1 MDDSAIHAEGGSN
14 GRILSLDTLRVLLF
28 RKGIIVGIALASGI
42 LAAIAV
48 LQVKP
53 TYTARATFLPPNS
66 MSASPSML
74 QSQIGSL
81 GVLGLKDP
89 SMIFVGILESR
100 AVADD
105 LIQQFHLQDV
115 YKTKRLSQTEKALAG
130 HTKFL
135 PAKDS
140 LIAIAVEDHDPR
152 RAADLANGYLKELGS
167 QNDRLALTEA
177 AQRRLF
183 FEKQLEKEKDL
194 LSEAE
199 VELRRVQEQTGLIRP
214 GGQEEVQIAAI
225 AQTRAAIS
233 SREVELAAL
242 SQGAT
247 DQNPDMVRLR
257 SEIAG
262 LREQLSHLE
271 DSSGKNQPGDVMVS
285 TAKVPELTL
294 EYARKDREVKYHE
307 ALYELLLRQYES
319 ARLDESR
326 SAPIIQI
333 VDLAAVPDTKSG
345 PQRMLLVLLA
355 TFVGGFCSAACVVLP
370 DVWKRKMQSPEFAVK
385 WAMLKDAARFRR
397 SRA

>member
-1 MDDSAIHAEGGSN
+1 LDGSAIHAEGGSD
-14 GRILSLDTLRVLLF
+14 GRILSLETVRALLL

-42 LAAIAV
+42 LAAVAV

-115 YKTKRLSQTEKALAG
+115 YETKRLSQTEKVLAG

-140 LIAIAVEDHDPR
+140 LIAITVEDHDPH
-152 RAADLANGYLKELGS
+152 RAADLANAYLKELGS

-199 VELRRVQEQTGLIRP
+199 VELRGVQEQTGLIRP
-214 GGQEEVQIAAI
+214 GGQAEVQIAAI

-233 SREVELAAL
+233 SREVEIAAL

-247 DQNPDMVRLR
+247 EQNPDMVRLR

-345 PQRMLLVLLA
+345 PPRMLLVLLA
-355 TFVGGFCSAACVVLP
+355 TFAGGFFSAAWVMVP
-370 DVWKRKMQSPEFAVK
+370 DVWKRKMGSPEFAVN
-385 WAMLKDAARFRR
+385 WAMLKDAARFRK
-397 SRA
+397 SKG